1 MSIYDPLHDCK
12 LIGAS
17 RAICGIKDS
26 AVIVHARPGCHSG
39 VLLLRMLSS
48 KHDDAKI
55 VCSGLRGKEMAF
67 GGEGRVATAIKATWE
82 YLKPPLI
89 AVLNCSAP
97 AIMGDDIEGVSA
109 SVKREV
115 PAKILTLSTAGY
127 EGPDWIGYEEALNE
141 LVRFMKPSSGS
152 DGTVNLIGFKD
163 DEPRALSDLFEME
176 RMLNAQGV
184 KINAVL
190 TCCSF
195 EELKKAPEAS
205 LNVVLGGDGLR
216 CAQTM
221 KEKFG
226 IPYVSTPYPFGL
238 DNTKKFLA
246 EICENLGRKINHEF
260 IHEEQKRVKEGIEK
274 IYFHLQGIYDL
285 PVAIIGESSR
295 AFDLAN
301 FLNDEL
307 GFNVKILAVTSRNYL
322 TPEREEGVYSN
333 KLLVEPDKF
342 EMDRKIKSSGIEI
355 IFGSTME
362 RELAYELDVP
372 LVRFSFPVIDAVSIS
387 DSPYAGFKGVLSLVE
402 NVVNSIIARYEKVE
416 V

>member
-1 MSIYDPLHDCK
+1 MSSYDPLHDCK
-12 LIGAS
+12 LVGAS

-26 AVIVHARPGCHSG
+26 AVIVHARHGCHSG

-55 VCSGLRGKEMAF
+55 VCSGLRDKEMVF
-67 GGEGRVATAIKATWE
+67 GGEERIATAIKATWE

-89 AVLNCSAP
+89 AILNSSVP
-97 AIMGDDIEGVSA
+97 AMMGDDIGGIATSM
-109 SVKREV
+109 KREV
-115 PAKILTLSTAGY
+115 PAEILTLSTAGY

-141 LVRFMKPSSGS
+141 LVRFMKPSSGT
-152 DGTVNLIGFKD
+152 DGKVNIIGFKD
-163 DEPRALSDLFEME
+163 DEPRALSDLLEMK
-176 RMLNAQGV
+176 RMLNAHGV
-184 KINAVL
+184 EINAVL

-195 EELKKAPEAS
+195 EELKKAPGAS

-221 KEKFG
+221 EEKFG
-226 IPYVSTPYPFGL
+226 IPYVNTPYPFGL

-246 EICENLGRKINHEF
+246 EICENLGRTINHEF

-322 TPEREEGVYSN
+322 TPKREAGVYSN

-342 EMDRKIKSSGIEI
+342 EMDKKIKSSGIEL

-372 LVRFSFPVIDAVSIS
+372 LVRFSFPVIDEVSIS

-402 NVVNSIIARYEKVE
+402 DVVNSVIARYEKVE

>member
-1 MSIYDPLHDCK
+1 MSSYDPLHDCK
-12 LIGAS
+12 LVGAS

-55 VCSGLRGKEMAF
+55 VCSGLRDKAMVF
-67 GGEGRVATAIKATWE
+67 GGEERIATAIKATWE

-89 AVLNCSAP
+89 AILNSSVP
-97 AIMGDDIEGVSA
+97 AMMGDDIGGIATSM
-109 SVKREV
+109 KGEV
-115 PAKILTLSTAGY
+115 PAEILTLSTAGY

-141 LVRFMKPSSGS
+141 LVQFMKPSGS
-152 DGTVNLIGFKD
+152 DGKVNIIGFKD

-176 RMLNAQGV
+176 RMLNAHGV
-184 KINAVL
+184 EINVVL

-195 EELKKAPEAS
+195 EELKKAPGAS

-246 EICENLGRKINHEF
+246 EICENLGRTINHEF

-307 GFNVKILAVTSRNYL
+307 GFNVKILTVTSRNYL
-322 TPEREEGVYSN
+322 TPKSEAGVYSN

-342 EMDRKIKSSGIEI
+342 EMDRKIKSSGIEL

-372 LVRFSFPVIDAVSIS
+372 LVRFSFPVIDEVSIS

-402 NVVNSIIARYEKVE
+402 DVVNSVIARYEKVE